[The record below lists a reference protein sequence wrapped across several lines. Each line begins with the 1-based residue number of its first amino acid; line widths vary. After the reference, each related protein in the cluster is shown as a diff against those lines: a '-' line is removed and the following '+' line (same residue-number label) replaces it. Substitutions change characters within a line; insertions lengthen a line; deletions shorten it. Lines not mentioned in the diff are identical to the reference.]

1 MFSLI
6 CGFFVAGFFGLF
18 SGVANAAPLTPAP
31 VQDAPM
37 SVELAAAVANDR
49 MYLRVPGCAGACAAI
64 RKEHW
69 QGGEAALWLIP
80 QLAVYGGAAHDGEET
95 AAATYL
101 GDGFRVHGGVKG
113 GFDLRPGLGLNGWV
127 SVAHVESKASAAKD
141 SGTVGKFPDQARR
154 NQLELGAVVRV
165 GQRDGGLDGWVGLEA
180 LPYSV
185 DLTRV
190 VQGVAVV
197 KLIPTIPVSAV
208 GGVRLVSEPLGGP
221 WAERGR
227 LSAGLTGSVG
237 YRVGFTGWLSV
248 SL

>member
-1 MFSLI
+1 MFSLL
-6 CGFFVAGFFGLF
+6 FGLF
-18 SGVANAAPLTPAP
+18 VTLPMGVANAAPLSPAR

-37 SVELAAAVANDR
+37 SVELSAAVASDR
-49 MYLRVPGCAGACAAI
+49 MYLRVPGCTGSCAAI
-64 RKEHW
+64 REEHW

-80 QLAVYGGAAHDGEET
+80 QIAVYGGAAHDGEET
-95 AAATYL
+95 AAATYK

-127 SVAHVESKASAAKD
+127 SVAHVESKASSTSASD
-141 SGTVGKFPDQARR
+141 SVAKFPDQAQR

-180 LPYSV
+180 LPYSA

-208 GGVRLVSEPLGGP
+208 AGVRLVSEPLGGP

-227 LSAGLTGSVG
+227 LSAGLTGSAG
-237 YRVGFTGWLSV
+237 YRVGLTGWLSV